1 MLLAHI
7 SDKSTYAKDLI
18 DGYHNAFNNETDVKA
33 YITGIDELAKVKDFD
48 IYTILEEIEKDISPK
63 QFVEL
68 VDEEKFNYDQY
79 GLTCENKTLDHYL
92 SNLSLDEWNNLT
104 IIPYLYSKCL
114 PLSSLQMKIEES
126 LKNNNLNAKNAEILF
141 SRLKELRKNN
151 TINYRDYFDD
161 RKLENLFNEAND
173 DFKYDLLAMRLSR
186 LNDFSNSYNYFLSSL
201 SSTDENTIKGVVK
214 VSNHYVSY
222 GEMLLSLDSF
232 DNELIRGVCKK
243 ITTNSFGTQTMSI
256 KNVAFKFDKI
266 INNSEISSEEL
277 LSRMDDWSEY
287 KENIRIDDV
296 PNLPMEIFET
306 AKKSECV
313 LAEYI
318 LDIAVKYLLSINQEN
333 WKSNLI
339 GSDDFA
345 LNLLEICHPVQM
357 QLFFDAFKAI
367 MKDYAMGAS
376 ETKLP
381 KSKVEKILSISNDL
395 NH

>member
-1 MLLAHI
+1 
-7 SDKSTYAKDLI
+7 
-18 DGYHNAFNNETDVKA
+18 
-33 YITGIDELAKVKDFD
+33 
-48 IYTILEEIEKDISPK
+48 
-63 QFVEL
+63 
-68 VDEEKFNYDQY
+68 
-79 GLTCENKTLDHYL
+79 
-92 SNLSLDEWNNLT
+92 
-104 IIPYLYSKCL
+104 
-114 PLSSLQMKIEES
+114 MKIEES

-201 SSTDENTIKGVVK
+201 SSTDENTINGVVK

-232 DNELIRGVCKK
+232 DNELVRGVCKK

-256 KNVAFKFDKI
+256 KNVAFKFEKI

-287 KENIRIDDV
+287 KEKIRIDDV

-306 AKKSECV
+306 AKKVNVC
-313 LAEYI
+313 
-318 LDIAVKYLLSINQEN
+318 
-333 WKSNLI
+333 
-339 GSDDFA
+339 
-345 LNLLEICHPVQM
+345 
-357 QLFFDAFKAI
+357 
-367 MKDYAMGAS
+367 
-376 ETKLP
+376 
-381 KSKVEKILSISNDL
+381 
-395 NH
+395 